1 MCHEV
6 VCWRIHGGKPPE
18 SKINPFKMKE
28 IYKTYLHNPPHYFL
42 PNAMYM
48 VTGAIVNKQNLLLEN
63 SRKEF
68 LLQTLFERANLLG
81 WGLQAWTVLHN
92 HYHFIA
98 QAPEDASTL
107 PTLIR
112 QFHSITAIE
121 LNKRDETPG
130 RQVWQNYWDT
140 CLTYEKSYLA
150 RLHYV
155 HMNPVKHGLV
165 DNPMEY
171 PFCSYRWF
179 TEEGDDDLK
188 SKVFNQSIDRV
199 KVEDD
204 F

>member
-1 MCHEV
+1 MD
-6 VCWRIHGGKPPE
+6 
-18 SKINPFKMKE
+18 E

-48 VTGAIVNKQNLLLEN
+48 VTGAILQKKNLLQDDAV
-63 SRKEF
+63 KQF
-68 LLQTLFERANLLG
+68 VLQTLFDRADLLG
-81 WGLQAWTVLHN
+81 WEMQAWAILHN

-98 QAPEDASTL
+98 QSPKDSSTL
-107 PTLIR
+107 SKLIR
-112 QFHSITAIE
+112 QLHSITAIE
-121 LNKRDETPG
+121 INKLEGVSG
-130 RQVWQNYWDT
+130 RQVWHNYWDT

-165 DNPMEY
+165 DNPMDY
-171 PFCSYRWF
+171 PYCGYRWF
-179 TEEGDDDLK
+179 IEQGDNELK
-188 SKVFNQSIDRV
+188 NMVFNQPIDRV